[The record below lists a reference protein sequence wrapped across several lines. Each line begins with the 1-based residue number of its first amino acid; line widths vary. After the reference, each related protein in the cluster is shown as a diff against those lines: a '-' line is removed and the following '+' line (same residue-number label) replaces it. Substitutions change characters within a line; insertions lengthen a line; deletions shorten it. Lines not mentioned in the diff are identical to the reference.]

1 MTAPLNGNRA
11 RLRRLA
17 VLIFVCFVDAI
28 GFMIVL
34 PLLPFYAT
42 RLHASPETV
51 GRLIASFSIAQL
63 LSAPVWGR
71 VSDRYGRRPAL
82 LIGLSA
88 SAVAFAVFGIADAV
102 WLLFASR
109 IVQGAGGGTT
119 GVAQAYVAD
128 TVEPKDR
135 ARALGWLSSATAAG
149 VIFGPA
155 IASFAFA
162 LGPAAPGLVAAGLCL
177 VNVAFAWK
185 WLPESRAGQR
195 HDVASPRRPI
205 WHPAWLVLRHPTNLV
220 SRLIWIYGIGMIA
233 FSAMTSVLSLYLQ
246 SAFALTEKTIGPIF
260 AYVGVLS
267 LVMRSLLLGPIVDRL
282 GERWTMRLG
291 AVLLAAGLL
300 LYPIPQ
306 TLWTLALVIPLVP
319 IGTALLFPATTSLM
333 SRYSD
338 ARELGTTM
346 GVAQTFAGMARVVA
360 PLLATMIF
368 QRLGHAWPF
377 YVAGGVVALAGI
389 LTLQIPQE
397 YSRTVAPS
405 REEAEAT

>member
-1 MTAPLNGNRA
+1 MTAALNGNRA

-28 GFMIVL
+28 GFMIIL

-42 RLHASPETV
+42 RLHATPETV

-88 SAVAFAVFGIADAV
+88 SAVAYAVFGMADAV

-109 IVQGAGGGTT
+109 VVQGAGGGTT

-155 IASFAFA
+155 IASFAFT
-162 LGPAAPGLVAAGLCL
+162 LSPTAPGLVAAGLCL
-177 VNVAFAWK
+177 VNVGFAWK
-185 WLPESRAGQR
+185 WLPESRAGRR
-195 HDVASPRRPI
+195 HEGSGVQKPL
-205 WHPAWLVLRHPTNLV
+205 WHPAWLVVRHPGSLV
-220 SRLIWIYGIGMIA
+220 SRLIWIYGIGMLA

-246 SAFALTEKTIGPIF
+246 AAFSLTEKTIGPIF

-282 GERWTMRLG
+282 GERWTMRAG

-306 TLWTLALVIPLVP
+306 NLWALAAVIPLVP

-346 GVAQTFAGMARVVA
+346 GVAQTFAGLARVVA
-360 PLLATMIF
+360 PLLSTTIF
-368 QRLGHAWPF
+368 QRLGHAAPF
-377 YVAGGVVALAGI
+377 YVAGAVVSLAGI
-389 LTLQIPQE
+389 LTLQIPRE
-397 YSRTVAPS
+397 SRAVPQPG
-405 REEAEAT
+405 EEAEAT

>member
-1 MTAPLNGNRA
+1 MTPPPNGNRA
-11 RLRRLA
+11 GLRRLA

-28 GFMIVL
+28 GFMIIL

-82 LIGLSA
+82 LIGLTA
-88 SAVAFAVFGIADAV
+88 SAVAYAVFGIADAV

-155 IASFAFA
+155 IASFAFRF
-162 LGPAAPGLVAAGLCL
+162 GSEAPGLVASGLCL
-177 VNVAFAWK
+177 VNVAFAWR
-185 WLPESRAGQR
+185 WLPESRRGERRSAT
-195 HDVASPRRPI
+195 SPRKPL
-205 WHPAWLVLRHPTNLV
+205 WHPAWLVVRHPGNIV
-220 SRLIWIYGIGMIA
+220 SRLIWIYGIGMVA

-246 SAFALTEKTIGPIF
+246 SAFSLTEKTIGPIF

-282 GERWTMRLG
+282 GERWTMRAG
-291 AVLLAAGLL
+291 ALLLAAGLL

-306 TLWTLALVIPLVP
+306 TLWALAAVIPLVP

-338 ARELGTTM
+338 AREVGTTM
-346 GVAQTFAGMARVVA
+346 GVAQTFSGLARVVA
-360 PLLATMIF
+360 PLLATTIF
-368 QRLGHAWPF
+368 QRLGHTWPF
-377 YVAGGVVALAGI
+377 YLAGAVVALAGI
-389 LTLQIPQE
+389 LTLQIPGE
-397 YSRTVAPS
+397 SRAVPQPA
-405 REEAEAT
+405 EEAEAT